1 MSGVFTIPDEEL
13 QSESWRLM
21 LRQES
26 EEEKFKRKQKEILEE
41 IFNNW

>member
-1 MSGVFTIPDEEL
+1 MSGIFVIPDEEL

-26 EEEKFKRKQKEILEE
+26 EEDKFKRKQKEILEE
-41 IFNNW
+41 VFKNY

>member
-21 LRQES
+21 LRQET
-26 EEEKFKRKQKEILEE
+26 EQEKFDKRQKEIIAEVFRE
-41 IFNNW
+41 W